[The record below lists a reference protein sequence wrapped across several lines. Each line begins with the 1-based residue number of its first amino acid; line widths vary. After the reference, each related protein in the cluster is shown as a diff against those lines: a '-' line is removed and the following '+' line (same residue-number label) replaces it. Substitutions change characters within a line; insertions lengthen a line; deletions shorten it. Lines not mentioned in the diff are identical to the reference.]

1 MKKTKNCGFTL
12 IELVIVI
19 AVIAVLSSVLI
30 PTFGNLI
37 DDAQNSAR
45 DQKARN
51 AYTDF
56 IAYHPDEDNSYLFIE
71 IEDGGATYY
80 YSVADGQIDLENE
93 VKSINAAHEDGIVC
107 SGYIVYRTSA
117 NALWLER
124 WNALVINGT
133 KEVNAASIIYT
144 DPFSSFSPNC
154 VDSKNVKKDDIS
166 SFVEYFKKKITD
178 FKEVSCEDEEYLT
191 AGRCQIILAY
201 VEDSGSDSNREKLY
215 YYTYFTISENGYVFA
230 ITKSLTGS
238 LFEPL
243 HPLSYSGTVLKSEG
257 TIDRAV
263 IDEYFKNHTE

>member
-19 AVIAVLSSVLI
+19 AVIAILSAVLI
-30 PTFGNLI
+30 PTFGGMI
-37 DDAQNSAR
+37 ESARNSSR
-45 DQKARN
+45 DQKAKN

-56 IAYHPDEDNSYLFIE
+56 ITYHPDEDNSYLFIE

-107 SGYIVYRTSA
+107 NGYIVHRTSA

-124 WNALVINGT
+124 WNAMVTNGT
-133 KEVNAASIIYT
+133 KETNMIQIIYVN
-144 DPFSSFSPNC
+144 PF
-154 VDSKNVKKDDIS
+154 VDLVPETKTVKNESISAFVKYLKN
-166 SFVEYFKKKITD
+166 KNIT
-178 FKEVSCEDEEYLT
+178 FEKVSCEDQEYKS
-191 AGRCQIILAY
+191 AGRCQIILAN
-201 VEDSGSDSNREKLY
+201 VEDSGSDSNGEKLN

-230 ITKSLTGS
+230 ITKSPTGS
-238 LFEPL
+238 IFEIL
-243 HPLSYSGTVLKSEG
+243 NPLSYSGTVLKS
-257 TIDRAV
+257 TAPIDRAV